1 MKTVVIADDEPIMR
15 LDLTLMLEELG
26 YTAVGEASDGFDA
39 VELCRSLHPDVVLL
53 DIKMPVFDGLGAAE
67 TIIDEDLAGCVVL
80 ITAFFDAQFAERAA
94 QIGVTGYLIKPIDSH
109 RLLPALEVAIS
120 QGRRLR
126 EARARTRAAE
136 TKLSESRLIE
146 RAKALLA
153 QEESVSESDA
163 YRKLQRL
170 AMDKRCS
177 IASLAET
184 VVKRSSQRETV
195 NRAKQILMR
204 RDGLSDAAAYKKLTR
219 LAEGAGV
226 PLLQTARDLLA
237 GEEKT

>member
-26 YTAVGEASDGFDA
+26 YETVGEASDGFDA
-39 VELCRSLHPDVVLL
+39 VEVCRRRHPDVVLL

-67 TIIDEDLAGCVVL
+67 AIIEEGLAGCVVL
-80 ITAFFDAQFAERAA
+80 ITAFFDAKFAERAA
-94 QIGVTGYLIKPIDSH
+94 QIGVTGYLIKPIDIH

-120 QGRRLR
+120 QGKRLR
-126 EARARTRAAE
+126 EARAKTREAE
-136 TKLSESRLIE
+136 TKLEESRLIE

-153 QEESVSESDA
+153 REEGILESEA

-184 VVKRSSQRETV
+184 VVKRSSQHETV
-195 NRAKQILMR
+195 NRAKHMIMK
-204 RDGLSDAAAYKKLTR
+204 RDGLSDAAAYRKLTIIAADSG
-219 LAEGAGV
+219 L
-226 PLLQTARDLLA
+226 PLLQAARNLLA
-237 GEEKT
+237 EEGAK